1 MRPVQPHDPTRF
13 GNLTLARTQTEW
25 QTHAHE

>member
-1 MRPVQPHDPTRF
+1 MRPVQPHDPILF
-13 GNLTLARTQTEW
+13 GNLTLAGPQTEW